1 VKRAIA
7 MILALSVSGVLGVGF
22 AFWSRPETYLVTA
35 EQLAPTHEA
44 EEALATQAGLEM
56 VDHGT
61 SSEALF
67 ERELPLEA
75 EQCVAVIATLAGP
88 VRFASAELTVGT
100 RTLESVPFS
109 TRLVHLAA
117 CSSRAT
123 TVHISLRP
131 DASETPG
138 APSALRFSILR
149 GFLARPHDYVRLSV
163 TLEDRLRFDAAAVR
177 AREERSAPANEQRIG
192 TPVLVTSAAATVF
205 PPSHATFGA
214 LRALV
219 GRAGVV
225 PSVDVASADPFA
237 LPDERTIPPR
247 VLTSTGSR
255 RVLAVVDAGAV
266 AESNGVGCISI
277 TLARLDDPR
286 EAVPI
291 TRIAVPS
298 QVETQVAPVDGAIA
312 IDRLCP
318 ADGLFVYVVEESAGG
333 EYLVALRGVGGSV
346 GTPRAS
352 TFGAPPRRGP
362 ALITRLPVLEV
373 ATAIHGCEAG
383 NRAAC
388 MAWSELAFAGLDGAG
403 DARVP
408 LEHACTLED
417 ASACDRLAAHLAGDA
432 EATERFERR
441 ACELGH
447 ALACLRRAARHRDAG
462 RFVEAHAT
470 YRYGCAHGC
479 TECCAGA
486 ATMEEWQLASAV
498 TGASALP

>member
-1 VKRAIA
+1 
-7 MILALSVSGVLGVGF
+7 
-22 AFWSRPETYLVTA
+22 
-35 EQLAPTHEA
+35 
-44 EEALATQAGLEM
+44 
-56 VDHGT
+56 
-61 SSEALF
+61 
-67 ERELPLEA
+67 
-75 EQCVAVIATLAGP
+75 
-88 VRFASAELTVGT
+88 
-100 RTLESVPFS
+100 
-109 TRLVHLAA
+109 
-117 CSSRAT
+117 
-123 TVHISLRP
+123 VHISLRP

-417 ASACDRLAAHLAGDA
+417 ASACDRLAAHLAGGA
-432 EATERFERR
+432 EASERFERR